1 MIYFVDEDI
10 HEIELYSI
18 EMDNRGYQTVILK
31 NADEAFEIIP
41 KAKNIELI
49 ILDVMLATSDGKTS
63 RYTSYQTDSFVTT
76 GLSLLEELVE
86 QNKNIKCLGI
96 PEKVVL
102 FSAASMVWVV
112 EKINQAKE
120 RHEIHYLDKKDYEDA
135 FQFGED
141 IEKILKKVNSR

>member
-10 HEIELYSI
+10 HEIELYAI
-18 EMDNRGYQTVILK
+18 ELDNRGYQTVILR
-31 NADEAFEIIP
+31 NADEAFATIP

-49 ILDVMLATSDGKTS
+49 ILDVMLATSGGKTS
-63 RYTSYQTDSFVTT
+63 RYTSFQTDSFVTT
-76 GLSLLEELVE
+76 GLFLLEELVD
-86 QNKNIKCLGI
+86 QHSSNKCLGI

-112 EKINQAKE
+112 EKINNAKE
-120 RHEIHYLDKKDYEDA
+120 KHGIHYLDKKEYDDA

-141 IEKILKKVNSR
+141 IEKILKKVNKR